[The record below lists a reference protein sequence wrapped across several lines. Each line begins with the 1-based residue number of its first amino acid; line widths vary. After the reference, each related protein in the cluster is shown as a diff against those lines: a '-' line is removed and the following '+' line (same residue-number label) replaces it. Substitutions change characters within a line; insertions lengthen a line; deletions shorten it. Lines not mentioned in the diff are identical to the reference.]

1 MDPQPPAPPPPPG
14 VPSGQR
20 PGLVT
25 AAGVLEIILGALGI
39 LIGILF
45 VTAGSLFVSAVSSA
59 QGVDTGAAT
68 GLGGIFIVVA
78 IVVALVGILE
88 IYAGIQILK
97 LRERGRMIGLVLA
110 IISLVMNLLSIGRSS
125 SSSIVSILISG
136 FIIYALIT
144 TKEHFSAEGR

>member
-1 MDPQPPAPPPPPG
+1 MDSQPPAPPPSG
-14 VPSGQR
+14 APSGQR

-25 AAGVLEIILGALGI
+25 AAGVLEIILGAVGI
-39 LIGILF
+39 LIGVLF
-45 VTAGSLFVSAVSSA
+45 VTAGSLFVGAVSNVE
-59 QGVDTGAAT
+59 GVDTGAAS

-78 IVVALVGILE
+78 IIIALVGVLE

-110 IISLVMNLLSIGRSS
+110 IISLVLNLLSIGQSS
-125 SSSIVSILISG
+125 STSIVSILISG
-136 FIIYALIT
+136 FIIYALVT

>member
-1 MDPQPPAPPPPPG
+1 MDSQPPVPPPSG
-14 VPSGQR
+14 APSGQR

-25 AAGVLEIILGALGI
+25 AAGVLEIILGAVGI

-45 VTAGSLFVSAVSSA
+45 VTAGSLFVGAVSNVE
-59 QGVDTGAAT
+59 GVDTGAAT

-78 IVVALVGILE
+78 IIIALVGILE

-125 SSSIVSILISG
+125 GTSIVSILISG
-136 FIIYALIT
+136 FIIYALVT
-144 TKEHFSAEGR
+144 TKEHFTAEGR